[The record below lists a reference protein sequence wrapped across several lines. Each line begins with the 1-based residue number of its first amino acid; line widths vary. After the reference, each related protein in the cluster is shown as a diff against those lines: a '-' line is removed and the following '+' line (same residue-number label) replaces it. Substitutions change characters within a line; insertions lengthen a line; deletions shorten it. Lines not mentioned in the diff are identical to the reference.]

1 MPPKR
6 RPVATPARP
15 TALGNISNI
24 HNARTPA
31 GKSPRASRSP
41 RSGSSSG
48 SKSKVSAA
56 EAALA
61 AARTE
66 SECEG
71 AALLFAEKLEES
83 PANRLAKDGLRRAF
97 AAKRGATLATQ
108 PARQISRPS
117 PSRPA
122 PQPTHSVP
130 SPAGS
135 QHEEES
141 GLYAT
146 SLSQAMEDID
156 AVLQDLTENAEVRPS
171 PFCDRRQPPTSD
183 RRARCGRRW
192 ELWSRTGRTSAPR

>member
-15 TALGNISNI
+15 TALGNISNT

-41 RSGSSSG
+41 RSGSGSG
-48 SKSKVSAA
+48 SGSSKSKVSAA

-135 QHEEES
+135 EEES

-171 PFCDRRQPPTSD
+171 PFCVV
-183 RRARCGRRW
+183 GR
-192 ELWSRTGRTSAPR
+192 